1 MLAVKSNATGSETVL
16 FADFTNF
23 RTFTIQHEIIPV
35 ISKSVKRTKA
45 SIMRFFFDI
54 KAKRTPSIVRKLFS
68 NTSDN
73 KQIIVEAKRTPSIL
87 KRTGNEPVF
96 PTSLHKSVAN
106 SAYQ

>member
-1 MLAVKSNATGSETVL
+1 MEPNILRARSWHFPVLKTVVVHRFYRKLIYVLAVKSNATGSETVL

-68 NTSDN
+68 
-73 KQIIVEAKRTPSIL
+73 KRSEHI
-87 KRTGNEPVF
+87 R
-96 PTSLHKSVAN
+96 
-106 SAYQ
+106 